1 MLVRVIS
8 LDKIGNDSVM
18 NKPFL
23 RKQASTLQLFPS
35 CEAAARAKPKGEAL
49 RGINILDVSPY
60 FESAERTSAYS
71 LGREPQVKY
80 EEVN

>member
-35 CEAAARAKPKGEAL
+35 CEAAAKAKPKGEAL
-49 RGINILDVSPY
+49 RTLGNGQLDL
-60 FESAERTSAYS
+60 ESREGAAENT
-71 LGREPQVKY
+71 
-80 EEVN
+80 